1 MQRAPDSPLRLERRA
16 KSRVSVP
23 FQVMVHGTDVEG
35 SHFEVTTVLDN
46 LGPGGLY
53 VRLTRE
59 VPVGAKLLV
68 TIHMDRHERVP
79 AGRGLCL
86 EVYGPV
92 RRVDT
97 QPGGAYGVAVSF
109 TNSVLL

>member
-1 MQRAPDSPLRLERRA
+1 MQRALNSPPRFERRA
-16 KSRVSVP
+16 KARVSVP
-23 FQVMVHGTDVEG
+23 FQAMVHGTDVEG

-59 VPVGAKLLV
+59 VQVGAKLLV
-68 TIHMDRHERVP
+68 TIHIDCHEGGP
-79 AGRGLCL
+79 AEHSLCL

-97 QPGGAYGVAVSF
+97 QPGGTYGLAVSF